1 MVKDGIVLGKRYEVL
16 SKIGAGG
23 MADVYKGKD
32 TMLNRYVAIKVL
44 KKEYREDENFV
55 RKFHSEAQAAAGLLN
70 PNIVNV
76 YDVGEDRGLYYMVME
91 LVEGIT
97 LKEYIEKKG
106 KLSHKEVISIAIQ
119 MCNGIGAAHAAGIVH
134 RDIKPQNVMIS
145 RDGKVKVTDF
155 GIAKAVTSNTISSN
169 AMGSV
174 HYTSPEQAR
183 GGYSDAKSDIYSIGI
198 TLYEMVTGR
207 VPFDGESTVE
217 VAMKHLQQEITP
229 PSEYA
234 PDIPYSLE
242 QIILKCT
249 QKNSERRYASTADLT
264 RDLKRS
270 MMDPDGDFVE
280 IPPLRNADTVII
292 TDDELDDI
300 RSSYDDYDD
309 DYGDDDDY
317 GADDYDDDYGDDRYD
332 DDDEEYDD
340 DDYDG
345 RKGAEEVN
353 PHMNKVMKILMIV
366 VALIIAFIL
375 IFAVGKAA
383 GIFKSIES
391 GTTTEDSSDKDTV
404 KVPDIVGMTEEGA
417 TKALKDKKLGIKVD
431 SREDS
436 EKYEEG
442 KVSEQKTKAG
452 TKVKKHS
459 TVHVVVSSALI
470 GKEIIVPDVSGMSED
485 EAQKK
490 LTDAGFKPTSEF
502 QYDDNVAEGNVIST
516 TPAANSKAAKDTQV
530 KMIVSKGAQKK
541 TVPDVRGK
549 SEADARS
556 EIQAAGLT
564 VGSTSTQHD
573 DSVAKGNVISQS
585 VTPGKKVSAGT
596 AVNLVL
602 SSGSD
607 KVSIQNFA
615 GKDEEELLSWASQ
628 NGLNASKQKDEYSS
642 NYEEGTII
650 SMSPASGSV
659 SKGSTITYVLSR
671 GPKPSDNTNTGGN
684 TDNGN
689 SGSGSGS
696 DSGQQ

>member
-1 MVKDGIVLGKRYEVL
+1 M
-16 SKIGAGG
+16 
-23 MADVYKGKD
+23 M
-32 TMLNRYVAIKVL
+32 
-44 KKEYREDENFV
+44 
-55 RKFHSEAQAAAGLLN
+55 
-70 PNIVNV
+70 
-76 YDVGEDRGLYYMVME
+76 
-91 LVEGIT
+91 T
-97 LKEYIEKKG
+97 L
-106 KLSHKEVISIAIQ
+106 
-119 MCNGIGAAHAAGIVH
+119 
-134 RDIKPQNVMIS
+134 D
-145 RDGKVKVTDF
+145 
-155 GIAKAVTSNTISSN
+155 
-169 AMGSV
+169 
-174 HYTSPEQAR
+174 
-183 GGYSDAKSDIYSIGI
+183 
-198 TLYEMVTGR
+198 
-207 VPFDGESTVE
+207 
-217 VAMKHLQQEITP
+217 EITKKV
-229 PSEYA
+229 
-234 PDIPYSLE
+234 LE
-242 QIILKCT
+242 QIDASGFKQSGAFNLRHNGIALCHGD
-249 QKNSERRYASTADLT
+249 SEHIKIKKKQDKPGIDIYI
-264 RDLKRS
+264 
-270 MMDPDGDFVE
+270 DGK
-280 IPPLRNADTVII
+280 
-292 TDDELDDI
+292 TD
-300 RSSYDDYDD
+300 
-309 DYGDDDDY
+309 G
-317 GADDYDDDYGDDRYD
+317 
-332 DDDEEYDD
+332 
-340 DDYDG
+340 
-345 RKGAEEVN
+345 EEVHIPVVVDATGMTDVVYNDFYIEEGANVTIVAGCGIHNSGCNESRHDGIHTFHVEKNCNVRYVEKHYGEGEGTGTRVLN
-353 PHMNKVMKILMIV
+353 PVTEVYLGENSVFTLDTAQIKGVDSTVRENNVYLEANSKLYVIEKLMTHGNQEATSNMMVEMNGEGSSAQIV
-366 VALIIAFIL
+366 SRSVAKGSSRQ
-375 IFAVGKAA
+375 IFHPRAVGKNLCHAHVQCDSIIMDHAEVSSIPEINAKHVDAA
-383 GIFKSIES
+383 IIHEAAIGRINDEQL
-391 GTTTEDSSDKDTV
+391 V
-404 KVPDIVGMTEEGA
+404 KLRTLGMTEEEA

-442 KVSEQKTKAG
+442 TVSEQKTKAE

-490 LTDAGFKPTSEF
+490 LTDAGFKPISEF

-689 SGSGSGS
+689 SGSGS